1 MKPRDTPRD
10 ACAYW
15 DSHHHKSHDP
25 SYWMAYP
32 ACRAAINRR
41 VTGSAE
47 EWPLDWL
54 RRVHA
59 RVPFAR
65 GLSWGCGTGA
75 FERSAVRAGIVSTV
89 DGYDISE
96 ASLAEARRGAEEE
109 GLSGI
114 RYLPG
119 DFDDPRLPRNAY
131 DAVFF
136 HQSLHH
142 VSRLERLFEA
152 VAGALVANG
161 ALYADEY
168 VGPSR
173 NRWKPEH
180 VRRAQELLDRL
191 PVRAK
196 IPRRIDLP
204 IEEHDPSE
212 AARSGEIPSFLRDY
226 FDPVEWKPY
235 GGQIVSLVFPYLRPA
250 WMQSE
255 AGRAAVADML
265 RVEDEEL
272 RADPSTTYYLVAF
285 GRLRQKAP
293 GLRRFRFSRRR
304 RGGEEEKE

>member
-1 MKPRDTPRD
+1 VKPRDTPRD
-10 ACAYW
+10 ARAYW

-25 SYWMAYP
+25 SYWMADP

-47 EWPLDWL
+47 EWPLDWF

-59 RVPFAR
+59 KTPFPRA
-65 GLSWGCGTGA
+65 LSWGCGTGA
-75 FERSAVRAGIVSTV
+75 FERSAVRAGIVAAV

-96 ASLAEARRGAEEE
+96 ASLAEARRAAGEE

-114 RYLPG
+114 RYRTG
-119 DFDDPRLPRNAY
+119 DFDDPRLPRGVY

-152 VAGALVANG
+152 VAGSLVAEG

-173 NRWKPEH
+173 NRWKPDH
-180 VRRAQELLDRL
+180 IRRAQSLLDRL

-212 AARSGEIPSFLRDY
+212 AARSGEIAGFLRSY

-250 WMQSE
+250 WTQSE
-255 AGRAAVADML
+255 DGRRAVAEML
-265 RVEDEEL
+265 RLEDEEL
-272 RADPSTTYYLVAF
+272 GADPSATYYLVAY
-285 GRLRQKAP
+285 GKLREKP
-293 GLRRFRFSRRR
+293 GFRRFRWPLRR